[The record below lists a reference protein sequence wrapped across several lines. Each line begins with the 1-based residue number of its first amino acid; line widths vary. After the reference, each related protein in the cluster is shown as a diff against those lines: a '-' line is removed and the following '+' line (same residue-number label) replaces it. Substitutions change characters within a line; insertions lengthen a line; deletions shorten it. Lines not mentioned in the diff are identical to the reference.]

1 MHEMNL
7 AQTQVV
13 KDCVYEAI
21 RNSQARQKGTNGD
34 AIEEKDTGIHK
45 KIGSL
50 MEAIKKDRITWAR
63 F

>member
-21 RNSQARQKGTNGD
+21 RNSQARQKGTHGD

-50 MEAIKKDRITWAR
+50 MEAIKKD
-63 F
+63 